1 MSKKTLYFFIPLS
14 VLGLLVGSFYD
25 LSISQS
31 LCNQNSMYGVIFA
44 GFGQTPCMFCYL
56 ASVALGIASFDKE
69 KMRPSVLMLIFS
81 VLDLIATAL
90 YFKDSYE
97 NMRNKI
103 LGSVILI
110 AISLIFTVAVYFMA
124 DKSDKEKLRKLS
136 LFLGL
141 TPMLIFFSYEIIKQF
156 RGRPRYRMIIT
167 RDDISFENWWNF
179 ASNVK
184 SQFSSIIA
192 KEEFKSFPSG
202 HTASAAGTLLLP
214 ILGTVIAPIKRRENI
229 VKIICCIFPVVVAFA
244 RIVSGAHFLSDVS
257 VGLLDA
263 TVVIIIMRKV
273 FGYDKAI
280 KN

>member
-1 MSKKTLYFFIPLS
+1 MSKRTLYFFIPLS
-14 VLGLLVGSFYD
+14 FLGLLVGSFYD
-25 LSISQS
+25 LSISQGI
-31 LCNQNSMYGVIFA
+31 CNQDSMYGVIFA

-56 ASVALGIASFDKE
+56 ASIALSIASFDKQ
-69 KMRPSVLMLIFS
+69 KMKPSVLMLLFS

-90 YFKDSYE
+90 YFKDSFE
-97 NMRNKI
+97 NMRNKV

-110 AISLIFTVAVYFMA
+110 AISLIFTVAVYMLS
-124 DKSDKEKLRKLS
+124 DKSDKDKLRKLS
-136 LFLGL
+136 LFLGV
-141 TPMLIFFSYEIIKQF
+141 TPMLIFLSYEAIKQF
-156 RGRPRYRMIIT
+156 RGRPRYRMIIG

-184 SQFSSIIA
+184 SQFSSVIA

-202 HTASAAGTLLLP
+202 HTASAAGTLILP
-214 ILGTVIAPIKRRENI
+214 VLCTVIAPFKKRETI
-229 VKIICCIFPVVVAFA
+229 ITVICCIFPVVVAFA

-263 TVVIIIMRKV
+263 TIVIIIMRKV
-273 FGYDKAI
+273 FGFDRVV

>member
-1 MSKKTLYFFIPLS
+1 
-14 VLGLLVGSFYD
+14 
-25 LSISQS
+25 
-31 LCNQNSMYGVIFA
+31 
-44 GFGQTPCMFCYL
+44 
-56 ASVALGIASFDKE
+56 
-69 KMRPSVLMLIFS
+69 MLIFS

-97 NMRNKI
+97 NMRNKM

-124 DKSDKEKLRKLS
+124 DKSDKDKLRKLA

-141 TPMLIFFSYEIIKQF
+141 APMLIFFSYEIIKQF

-229 VKIICCIFPVVVAFA
+229 VKIVCCIFPVVVAFA

-280 KN
+280 RN

>member
-1 MSKKTLYFFIPLS
+1 MSKKTLYCFIPLS

-31 LCNQNSMYGVIFA
+31 ICDQNSMFGVIFA

-56 ASVALGIASFDKE
+56 ASVALSLASFDKN
-69 KMRPSVLMLIFS
+69 KMKPSVLMLGFS

-103 LGSVILI
+103 LGSVILV
-110 AISLIFTVAVYFMA
+110 AISLIFTVAVYLTA
-124 DKSDKEKLRKLS
+124 SKSDKDKLRKLA
-136 LFLGL
+136 LFLGV
-141 TPMLIFFSYEIIKQF
+141 TPMLIFLSYEAIKQF

-179 ASNVK
+179 ASDVK

-202 HTASAAGTLLLP
+202 HTASAAGTLILP
-214 ILGTVIAPIKRRENI
+214 ILCTVIAPFRKRENI
-229 VKIICCIFPVVVAFA
+229 IKVICCIFPVVVAFA

-263 TVVIIIMRKV
+263 TIVIIIMKRV
-273 FGYDKAI
+273 FGYDKVI

>member
-110 AISLIFTVAVYFMA
+110 AVSLIFTVAVYFMA
-124 DKSDKEKLRKLS
+124 DKSDKDKLRKLS

-184 SQFSSIIA
+184 SQFGSIIA